1 MEGLVGADTLSG
13 TVTLD
18 YAQTPDMS
26 KTGKTAINIT
36 GTLSNDN
43 YAITYVSG
51 TLTVSKQSSSDGG
64 SSSGGSGGGG
74 GSSSGGSNGS
84 GNNDNTNQP
93 EDKPQAPATGETKP
107 IHRIKTAMRQWTT
120 ALSSPPS
127 TRPNRMRKRTALQR
141 TGLALR
147 FPSPWRQ
154 ARPLL
159 T

>member
-1 MEGLVGADTLSG
+1 MVQGADTLSG

-43 YAITYVSG
+43 YEITYISG

-64 SSSGGSGGGG
+64 SSSGGSGSGG

-84 GNNDNTNQP
+84 GSNDNTNQP
-93 EDKPQAPATGETKP
+93 EAPVTGETLSL
-107 IHRIKTAMRQWTT
+107 IHI
-120 ALSSPPS
+120 
-127 TRPNRMRKRTALQR
+127 
-141 TGLALR
+141 
-147 FPSPWRQ
+147 
-154 ARPLL
+154 
-159 T
+159 

>member
-1 MEGLVGADTLSG
+1 MYKRQSEQIPTAKNAGEYTVWYKVQGNAEYADVAEQNVTVTVAKKAVTVTALDQSAYTGSTAPDLSSPEADKDYKVEGLVGADTLSG

-43 YAITYVSG
+43 YEITYVSG

-74 GSSSGGSNGS
+74 GSSLSL
-84 GNNDNTNQP
+84 
-93 EDKPQAPATGETKP
+93 
-107 IHRIKTAMRQWTT
+107 IHI
-120 ALSSPPS
+120 
-127 TRPNRMRKRTALQR
+127 
-141 TGLALR
+141 
-147 FPSPWRQ
+147 
-154 ARPLL
+154 
-159 T
+159 